1 MKHKR
6 LILVLGSLAVIATA
20 GIALTS
26 AIDSAAAQD
35 IGADTLL
42 ATSLQEQGVQVAKVF
57 LQDDRLEVTLTSQKD
72 GAPKDTWIR
81 TAVQRE
87 ATFLASTSDVPPKE
101 LQMTILDERG
111 NVIYRCGG
119 PLEPQMRPV
128 EKTVPPEALAGLE
141 PTLSEQAGKLGV
153 LVKDLSAHVDT
164 KQGLIVD
171 AAAIVGA
178 LPSDGRDAQLRW
190 STVGLLSELRDYCE
204 ANGKLDIDVYRLSV
218 EDENGNVLVS
228 YVVEPEARITRAWS
242 APGISPVWR

>member
-6 LILVLGSLAVIATA
+6 LISVLAALAVIATA

-26 AIDSAAAQD
+26 AIDSAAAQA
-35 IGADTLL
+35 ISADALL
-42 ATSLQEQGVQVAKVF
+42 AAGLEDQGVQVAAVV
-57 LQDDRLEVTLTSQKD
+57 LQDDRLEVTLSSRKD
-72 GAPKDTWIR
+72 GNPQDTWIR

-87 ATFLASTSDVPPKE
+87 AAFLALSSDVPPKE
-101 LQMTILDERG
+101 LQMTILDEQG

-128 EKTVPPEALAGLE
+128 GKTVPPEALAGLE

-178 LPSDGRDAQLRW
+178 LPSDGRDAKLRW
-190 STVGLLSELRDYCE
+190 ATVGLLGELRDYCQRVE
-204 ANGKLDIDVYRLSV
+204 LDVDVFRLSI
-218 EDENGNVLVS
+218 EDEDGTVVVS
-228 YVVEPEARITRAWS
+228 YVVEPKARITRAWS